1 MTSTGIEELAVPGA
15 FLVTPGM
22 HRDDRGVFY
31 EAVRTDDLERLTG
44 RPFRPRQIN
53 YSVSRRGTLRGL
65 HGVRVPPGQAKFVTC
80 VRGVVRD
87 IIVDLRVGSPS
98 FGAHSVTVLEADS
111 GRSVLVPEGAGHG
124 FLALTDDACICY
136 VVSTP
141 YVPGTQFEVDA
152 LDPEL
157 ALPWGLTEPPI
168 LSGKDAAAPTV
179 AEAASRGLLASWAG

>member
-1 MTSTGIEELAVPGA
+1 M
-15 FLVTPGM
+15 
-22 HRDDRGVFY
+22 
-31 EAVRTDDLERLTG
+31 
-44 RPFRPRQIN
+44 
-53 YSVSRRGTLRGL
+53 
-65 HGVRVPPGQAKFVTC
+65 
-80 VRGVVRD
+80 
-87 IIVDLRVGSPS
+87 
-98 FGAHSVTVLEADS
+98 TVLEADS
-111 GRSVLVPEGAGHG
+111 GRSALVPEGAGHG

-168 LSGKDAAAPTV
+168 LSGKDATAPAV